1 MSNTTKYHSNNQ
13 KEIVSMKRIVTI
25 GTIIVL
31 MIMLVASLTSSNLG
45 FTLMM
50 STGLEH
56 NIARIVLIAA
66 LVAITFT
73 ARPRSNNF
81 RVALAIISAGITS
94 YALMQTANYG
104 LQIFDSLA
112 YVLSAVILMTESLEV
127 EAPKVR
133 LSGAQTVD
141 AN

>member
-1 MSNTTKYHSNNQ
+1 
-13 KEIVSMKRIVTI
+13 MKRIVTI

-66 LVAITFT
+66 LLAITFT
-73 ARPRSNNF
+73 VRPRSKNF
-81 RVALAIISAGITS
+81 RVALAVISAGITS
-94 YALMQTANYG
+94 YALMQTANYD

-127 EAPKVR
+127 EAPKVQ
-133 LSGAQTVD
+133 LSSTRQMQT
-141 AN
+141 N